1 MNKNIVVINST
12 NRKNGNSE
20 VLVNEF
26 INGAKENNNV
36 EVINLKEL
44 NFGFCIGCLACQ
56 NTGKCVLNDD
66 ISKII
71 DIVKN
76 ADILVFATPIYYYAM
91 SGQLKTFLDRM
102 NPLYIA
108 DYKFKEVY
116 LFTACADEEDSAMDV
131 VISEVKGW
139 ISCFDDVKFKEALC
153 GTATTNIGDIKNRV
167 EILNKAFEIGKNIK

>member
-1 MNKNIVVINST
+1 MNKSIIVINST

-36 EVINLKEL
+36 EVINLREL

-66 ISKII
+66 ISKVI
-71 DIVKN
+71 DKVKN

-108 DYKFKEVY
+108 DYKFKEAY
-116 LFTACADEEDSAMDV
+116 LFTRRSNSSSVEDSIRV
-131 VISEVKGW
+131 FICFISFSSSRMCFLALK
-139 ISCFDDVKFKEALC
+139 ISSYSVL
-153 GTATTNIGDIKNRV
+153 
-167 EILNKAFEIGKNIK
+167 

>member
-1 MNKNIVVINST
+1 MNKSIIVINST

-36 EVINLKEL
+36 EVINLREL

-66 ISKII
+66 ISKVI
-71 DIVKN
+71 DKVKN

-108 DYKFKEVY
+108 DYKFKEAY
-116 LFTACADEEDSAMDV
+116 LFTACADEEDSAMNV
-131 VISEVKGW
+131 AISEVKGW
-139 ISCFDDVKFKEALC
+139 ISCFDDVEFKEALC
-153 GTATTNIGDIKNRV
+153 ATVTTNVGDIKNRIQ
-167 EILNKAFEIGKNIK
+167 ILNKAFEIGKNI